1 MDHSDAAGRMIRHGD
16 CSFLSHLGRTAEGG
30 RGAVGLDVL
39 LAQAEVGEDD
49 VTLRVQQD
57 VLGLQVPVDDVERV
71 QVAQRASDL
80 GGVETSPRLQE
91 AALTLEVVEE
101 LKRRRKSQ
109 RGQN

>member
-1 MDHSDAAGRMIRHGD
+1 MTRCDD
-16 CSFLSHLGRTAEGG
+16 FFFFSHLRRTAERG

-39 LAQAEVGEDD
+39 LAKAEVGEDD

-71 QVAQRASDL
+71 QVAQRARDL
-80 GGVETSPRLQE
+80 GGVETRPWLQE

-101 LKRRRKSQ
+101 LKRRRKKA
-109 RGQN
+109 REDRIRNYLFIYL

>member
-1 MDHSDAAGRMIRHGD
+1 MTQQDD
-16 CSFLSHLGRTAEGG
+16 FLLFSYLRRTAEGG

-71 QVAQRASDL
+71 QVAQRAGDL
-80 GGVETSPRLQE
+80 GGVETRPRL
-91 AALTLEVVEE
+91 
-101 LKRRRKSQ
+101 
-109 RGQN
+109 